1 MTASSFGPHGEPE
14 FKDGDAPDTALNPS
28 QVGKYAALV
37 GNRRIGTTAQRQ
49 AALTEAPST
58 TGTGVWE
65 GLEWFDTQA
74 RALYV
79 LMDGAWQQVSGT
91 WTGTC
96 TQSVGQGGPSG
107 VGRFSRTGGQSSP
120 AADFMSMGG
129 DGRFVLARGSYAM
142 TATMT
147 LTGSRS
153 AGRTFVEIIDT
164 GQPNVGIAR
173 GLIPPGVGED
183 TVSAALTTW
192 TDGTRQ
198 FRVQLIQNSGQIQDI
213 AFRLAVTKVS

>member
-1 MTASSFGPHGEPE
+1 MAADTRGERNRPIFAGSGASA
-14 FKDGDAPDTALNPS
+14 DAEDLTLLGQLATDLGTRR
-28 QVGKYAALV
+28 VGTRV
-37 GNRRIGTTAQRQ
+37 ERD
-49 AALTEAPST
+49 ALTDEWKFPGLRWYDT
-58 TGTGVWE
+58 TN
-65 GLEWFDTQA
+65 
-74 RALYV
+74 RAEYDWL
-79 LMDGAWQQVSGT
+79 DGAWQQVSGT
-91 WTGTC
+91 WTGTR

-107 VGRFSRTGGQSSP
+107 VGVFARAGGQSSP

-129 DGRFVLARGSYAM
+129 DGRFVLARGSYTM

-153 AGRTFVEIIDT
+153 AGRTFVEIIDVNLAGT
-164 GQPNVGIAR
+164 GIGR

-213 AFRLAVTKVS
+213 QFRLAVTKVS